1 MLDGRAP
8 DRHKRCRSYAGTRML
23 LLLKGIA
30 IGFAVAAPVGP
41 IGLLCMRRTLWS
53 GRLAGFTAGLG
64 AALADTVF
72 GFVAAFGL
80 TLVGD
85 FLTANARWFALGGG
99 IFLIYVGIAEWRS
112 KASDPKLSQPP
123 TAASLVG
130 GCVST
135 FFLTI
140 ANPITILS
148 FAAIFAGLGIEG
160 HRVTADGNAL
170 DYALMAQ
177 LIGGVFLGSAGWWLL
192 LSGGVDVI
200 RHRLNATTL
209 KLLNRIS
216 GTALLLFGLYML
228 SRFFLAFLAP

>member
-1 MLDGRAP
+1 MFLF
-8 DRHKRCRSYAGTRML
+8 
-23 LLLKGIA
+23 LKGMA

-41 IGLLCMRRTLWS
+41 IGLLCIRRTLWS

-80 TLVGD
+80 TLVWD
-85 FLTANARWFALGGG
+85 FLMSNAKWFALGGG
-99 IFLIYVGIAEWRS
+99 VFLIYVGIAEWRS
-112 KASDPKLSQPP
+112 KATDPKLSEPP
-123 TAASLVG
+123 SAASLVG
-130 GCVST
+130 GCIST

-148 FAAIFAGLGIEG
+148 FAAIFTGLGIAG
-160 HRVTADGNAL
+160 HNVSADVAHP
-170 DYALMAQ
+170 DYVAMVQ

-209 KLLNRIS
+209 RLLNRIS

-228 SRFFLAFLAP
+228 SRFFR